1 MNADGM
7 SRRIRRLALSNMTRR
22 MHRVALRKITTRTWR
37 LSLSLAV
44 AAAIVGGVAMAP
56 MATAQGTGSPLRE
69 QARGQRMDPQQMI
82 NRRVA
87 MMTQN
92 LSLSST
98 QQMQI
103 RTILTEER
111 AQLEALRKNAAN
123 QRPEDRA
130 APPPEDG
137 APGAMRSDR
146 GGPPP
151 EVRAVIDRS
160 EMRIESVLNS
170 RQRITYRQLRQKEQ
184 QRQRPDSAS
193 HRGERSSDE

>member
-1 MNADGM
+1 MNVHDM
-7 SRRIRRLALSNMTRR
+7 SRRMRRHVLSKISRRTRRLALT
-22 MHRVALRKITTRTWR
+22 
-37 LSLSLAV
+37 
-44 AAAIVGGVAMAP
+44 AAIGTAIVGTVAIAP
-56 MATAQGTGSPLRE
+56 TVSAQGTGSALQD

-98 QQMQI
+98 QQVQV
-103 RTILTEER
+103 RTILTDER

-130 APPPEDG
+130 TPPLEDG
-137 APGAMRSDR
+137 ASGAMRSDR

-184 QRQRPDSAS
+184 QRQRPDSAF

>member
-1 MNADGM
+1 MNADDM
-7 SRRIRRLALSNMTRR
+7 SRRMRRLALSKLSCHTR
-22 MHRVALRKITTRTWR
+22 R

-44 AAAIVGGVAMAP
+44 AAAIVGTVGLAP
-56 MATAQGTGSPLRE
+56 TATAQGTGSPL
-69 QARGQRMDPQQMI
+69 QDQVRGQRMDPQQMI

-87 MMTQN
+87 MMTQD

-130 APPPEDG
+130 APPLEDG
-137 APGAMRSDR
+137 SSGAMRSDR